1 MPGPRAAQA
10 GPSIVLPNLIQGPW
24 TSLLVLTYSANLAFF
39 ENQLLRQLSQVPL
52 RLVLADDQRLGETLR
67 EAADTGQR
75 LRNANRSYLLAP
87 IRHSHAAHTKLI
99 LLSRANAG
107 RLLIGSG
114 NLGQDGYASPGE
126 LWHAYGYDEQNT
138 QHLNEFAAA
147 REMIDSLASESLL
160 DPPLRDTL
168 GAIWREAPWLPASP
182 TGSPEIRHNHSTPLA
197 QQFIDAVKA
206 IGEPVHELTVHAPF
220 YDTKA
225 EALRHL
231 IQQLN
236 PDRIRVLLRADTSVD
251 PQALTAV
258 LLSANAFNLFTVSV
272 TGDENTYIHA
282 KWLNATTASHEVMLS
297 GSANLSRPALLSTWA
312 TGNLEAGILHIR
324 PAGAFDELYAPL
336 TLTPLADLTS
346 LDLHIET
353 SPDTPARSGPVLLW
367 SRLDGHRLILAFTAA
382 FDETELVITAADG
395 SGVSIVTATWDD
407 LRLVVTLTPEQAAVI
422 AEGGPLR
429 VSLAAGNENATA
441 DVSWPYQLEH
451 LAGRL
456 KTATANQLLD
466 KVGALPEP
474 DRELYELLAQLE
486 QSLIS
491 DPISAWKVA
500 NPTAPVP
507 VSEGDEAGPTVKW
520 EDIDWARLKR
530 SPQYLA
536 YQYRTSPGLTH
547 TDIEVILA
555 SISAQLDPQ
564 APTPSPQADAPE
576 DDTDLG
582 IESAEVA
589 ADPDRAEEL
598 EADEDPEDEEMH
610 RALSVSTRTRMA
622 FGRFVKRYGVAL
634 ANPGFLSELGS
645 TVTVHN
651 AVIMHHL
658 LGRLIERDGIDPR
671 IAANAY
677 LAIWT
682 LLWGDETE
690 SGLLSGLDLEERDV
704 ADQLIAQG
712 RLREMTIRA
721 LADYARDADMLEEL
735 RPQLRR
741 VAQHLAVDSDFAL
754 SKELCETAVAGR
766 GQKTVRSL
774 WDLASHLEAAEA
786 IAYALEPL
794 GLPPAAA
801 HWATAQVNRAGAKGD
816 RARRATVRVLEITK
830 PAPGLTIALAREVLS
845 RLAMTSRFNNDPD
858 DYSRIKFPEKGDV
871 CFWDEAASDGLIQI
885 AGQSTDIASLE
896 TPWPDWHRRLEELHE
911 ALAGEVAA

>member
-1 MPGPRAAQA
+1 MPAPRPTQT

-24 TSLLVLTYSANLAFF
+24 TSLLVLTYSANLGFF

-87 IRHSHAAHTKLI
+87 IRHPHAAHAKLI

-114 NLGQDGYASPGE
+114 NLGQDGYAAPGE

-168 GAIWREAPWLPASP
+168 GAIWREAPWLPAAP
-182 TGSPEIRHNHSTPLA
+182 TGNPEIRHNHSTPLA
-197 QQFIDAVKA
+197 QQFIDAVRVT
-206 IGEPVHELTVHAPF
+206 GEPTHELTVHAPF
-220 YDTKA
+220 YDTRA

-236 PDRIRVLLRADTSVD
+236 PDRVRVLLRPDTSVD
-251 PQALTAV
+251 PQALTAA
-258 LLSANAFNLFTVSV
+258 LLSANKSDLFTVSV

-282 KWLNATTASHEVMLS
+282 KWLNATTAGHEVMLT

-312 TGNLEAGILHIR
+312 TGNLEAGILQIR
-324 PAGAFDELYAPL
+324 PAGAFEELYAPL
-336 TLTPLADLTS
+336 TLTPLADLSS
-346 LDLHIET
+346 LNLHIKT
-353 SPDTPARSGPVLLW
+353 SPDTPARSGPTLLW
-367 SRLDGHRLILAFTAA
+367 SRLDGRTLVLAFTAA
-382 FDETELVITAADG
+382 FDQTQLVITAADG
-395 SGVSIVTATWDD
+395 SSVSIGPASWDD
-407 LRLVVTLTPEQAAVI
+407 LHLVVTLTPEQAALI

-429 VSLAAGNENATA
+429 VSLAVGDEDVTT

-451 LAGRL
+451 IAGRL
-456 KTATANQLLD
+456 KTATANRLLD

-486 QSLIS
+486 QSLIV

-507 VSEGDEAGPTVKW
+507 AADFDEAGPTMKW

-555 SISAQLDPQ
+555 SISAQLNPQ
-564 APTPSPQADAPE
+564 ATTPLPPPDAGE
-576 DDTDLG
+576 DETDLG
-582 IESAEVA
+582 IESNEVA

-598 EADEDPEDEEMH
+598 EADEDAEDEDMH
-610 RALSVSTRTRMA
+610 RGLSVSTRTRMA

-658 LGRLIERDGIDPR
+658 LGRLIERDGIDPH
-671 IAANAY
+671 IAVNAY
-677 LAIWT
+677 VAIWT
-682 LLWGDETE
+682 LLWGDGAEP
-690 SGLLSGLDLEERDV
+690 GMLAGLDPEERDV

-712 RLREMTIRA
+712 RLREMTLRA
-721 LADYARDADMLEEL
+721 LADYAHDADILEQL
-735 RPQLRR
+735 RPALRR
-741 VAQHLAVDSDFAL
+741 VAQHLAVDAGFCLNRDLCTIAL
-754 SKELCETAVAGR
+754 PRHAQAA
-766 GQKTVRSL
+766 VRSL
-774 WDLASHLEAAEA
+774 WDLASHLDAGEA
-786 IAYALEPL
+786 IAHALEPL

-801 HWATAQVNRAGAKGD
+801 HWTTAQVNRAGVNGEK
-816 RARRATVRVLEITK
+816 ARKATVRVLEITR
-830 PAPGLTIALAREVLS
+830 PSPGLTVALAKERCLGS
-845 RLAMTSRFNNDPD
+845 P
-858 DYSRIKFPEKGDV
+858 
-871 CFWDEAASDGLIQI
+871 
-885 AGQSTDIASLE
+885 
-896 TPWPDWHRRLEELHE
+896 
-911 ALAGEVAA
+911 